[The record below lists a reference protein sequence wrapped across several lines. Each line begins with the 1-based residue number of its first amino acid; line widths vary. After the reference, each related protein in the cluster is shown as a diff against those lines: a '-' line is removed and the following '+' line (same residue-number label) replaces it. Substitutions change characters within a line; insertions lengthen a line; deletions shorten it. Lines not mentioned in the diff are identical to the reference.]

1 VRNAVA
7 QTGGRRLMIAPG
19 CVVPIA
25 TPEAHYRAVI
35 DAVQEMA
42 GYEMAD

>member
-1 VRNAVA
+1 VRNAIA

-35 DAVQEMA
+35 DAVNEMP
-42 GYEMAD
+42 G